1 MLNLKC
7 LGNVKYKKNICLLF
21 KINYLRIYKYF
32 LKYSKV
38 ILSDKILFLVIIS
51 VVYGFEIVIVV
62 VLLVFFL
69 LSFIEILIVKCFLRL
84 SMFGLLLLFDLYVN
98 KIVLFW

>member
-51 VVYGFEIVIVV
+51 VVNGFEIVIVV

-69 LSFIEILIVKCFLRL
+69 LSFIEDIDCKVFFMIKYVWFVVIV
-84 SMFGLLLLFDLYVN
+84 
-98 KIVLFW
+98 

>member
-51 VVYGFEIVIVV
+51 VVNGFEIVIVV

-69 LSFIEILIVKCFLRL
+69 LSFIEDIDCKVFFKIKYVWFVVIV
-84 SMFGLLLLFDLYVN
+84 
-98 KIVLFW
+98 